1 MCDLPR
7 ENSKGRFHLPCSIPV
22 TQLNTPGAIRPSAD
36 AALAKAR
43 NADTLANVRG
53 LLGQLHSPK
62 SALVTQQC
70 IAAVARRAP
79 RIAERM
85 QECGRIL
92 VTLNSGKPSISPQ
105 YCFIRGCQRCMAVKA
120 KWRARQYASMIIPLL
135 RDWPCVYRITLTQ
148 LRIPGELQDDA
159 FRRFASTLEEFRQ
172 RLRAKRVQRD
182 LGFGGAVVSVETASD
197 HLKGHHVHG
206 HLVWIGLELDQQ
218 KLRELWSRASKS
230 SAQGSEPFVASEYTV
245 DIQKFDT
252 RECPSVQPRK
262 ERLADFVCY
271 QLRDLV
277 SFPDNPDQRDFD
289 VWAEALLAPSTRGRR
304 LVRTWGVLNGHT
316 GKSREELDE
325 AGDLDSQIGRASC
338 RERV

>member
-1 MCDLPR
+1 
-7 ENSKGRFHLPCSIPV
+7 
-22 TQLNTPGAIRPSAD
+22 
-36 AALAKAR
+36 
-43 NADTLANVRG
+43 
-53 LLGQLHSPK
+53 
-62 SALVTQQC
+62 
-70 IAAVARRAP
+70 
-79 RIAERM
+79 
-85 QECGRIL
+85 
-92 VTLNSGKPSISPQ
+92 
-105 YCFIRGCQRCMAVKA
+105 
-120 KWRARQYASMIIPLL
+120 MIIPLL

-325 AGDLDSQIGRASC
+325 AGDLDSRDLSNFDEGDSQEVLPDPEDEPEPEIPVDLEAVLEEFAKAVADDPLSPRTQELEQLVKLILPALQKHVECVRDARSRIPPLSPGRIFQTPTI
-338 RERV
+338 RTGEH